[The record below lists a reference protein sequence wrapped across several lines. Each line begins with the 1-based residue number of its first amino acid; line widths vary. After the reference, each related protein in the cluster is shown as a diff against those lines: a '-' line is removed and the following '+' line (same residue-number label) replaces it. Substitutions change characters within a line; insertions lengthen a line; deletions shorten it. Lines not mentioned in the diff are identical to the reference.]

1 MLGQTLIP
9 LGVYQVYLWAEEN
22 RSSLPKYL
30 AAGLVSLLTL
40 VMIGGTIG
48 AGLIMWLPRII

>member
-9 LGVYQVYLWAEEN
+9 LGVYQVYLCAEEN

-48 AGLIMWLPRII
+48 AGLIM